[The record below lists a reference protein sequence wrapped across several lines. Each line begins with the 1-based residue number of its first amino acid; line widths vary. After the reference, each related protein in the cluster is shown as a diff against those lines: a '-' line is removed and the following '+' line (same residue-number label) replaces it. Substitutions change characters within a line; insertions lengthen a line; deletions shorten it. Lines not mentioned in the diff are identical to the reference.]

1 MELSKGEIENLFEN
15 IDENKFMLKKITIL
29 SNERFN

>member
-29 SNERFN
+29 LNERFN